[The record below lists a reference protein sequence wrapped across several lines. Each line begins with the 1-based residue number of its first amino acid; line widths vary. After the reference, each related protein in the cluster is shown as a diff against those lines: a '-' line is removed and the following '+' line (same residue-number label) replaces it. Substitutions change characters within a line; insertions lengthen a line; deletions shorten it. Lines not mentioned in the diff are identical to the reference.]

1 MNRIVTDNTKTL
13 ANALDRIKALE
24 SLLAEAGSALVEY
37 SKHDL
42 SEIRML
48 VDAIDAI
55 LPATDNHDSDCA
67 THNMPAYPNG
77 DCDCRLA
84 TEGKKDEK

>member
-42 SEIRML
+42 SEIRIL
-48 VDAIDAI
+48 VDAIEAI
-55 LPATDNHDSDCA
+55 LPS
-67 THNMPAYPNG
+67 
-77 DCDCRLA
+77 
-84 TEGKKDEK
+84 TEENKDE